1 MDNFSQA
8 TSKLA
13 QSQSLYPR
21 LSFITFGDV
30 EDSRN
35 RISRKAVRSHAA
47 LYQHAASR
55 ESKGLNESTAKK
67 KQIRRYKKQDVVLDI
82 EILTT
87 IPSEETSGFP
97 EESPRNSL
105 KGTSLQVILGQGRC
119 DPFRTYPIDWN
130 PRIPQL
136 VDHYLT
142 NMAIDMPELD
152 EPGNAGLLRT
162 RWFPL
167 TMTSAPIFH
176 VIILLAASHHSALY
190 SPTKEPSSSLSR
202 TTSRDL
208 IHLKSIAIASI
219 NRAMQAD
226 SLSTSDPLIGAV
238 AKMASYEAMYGDVAT
253 FEVHMK
259 GLIQMVRLR
268 GGLGSLGLSGLLAK
282 ICVWIDCNAAFV
294 HGMDHTYFEPE
305 GGRSWLGRE
314 VGINPSGFLAA
325 Y

>member
-55 ESKGLNESTAKK
+55 ESKGLNESAAKK

-136 VDHYLT
+136 VDHCKY
-142 NMAIDMPELD
+142 DPRV
-152 EPGNAGLLRT
+152 LR
-162 RWFPL
+162 
-167 TMTSAPIFH
+167 
-176 VIILLAASHHSALY
+176 Y
-190 SPTKEPSSSLSR
+190 KSSLD
-202 TTSRDL
+202 TSPQFGKNL
-208 IHLKSIAIASI
+208 LTYPT
-219 NRAMQAD
+219 
-226 SLSTSDPLIGAV
+226 LEDPI
-238 AKMASYEAMYGDVAT
+238 
-253 FEVHMK
+253 
-259 GLIQMVRLR
+259 
-268 GGLGSLGLSGLLAK
+268 
-282 ICVWIDCNAAFV
+282 
-294 HGMDHTYFEPE
+294 P
-305 GGRSWLGRE
+305 
-314 VGINPSGFLAA
+314 
-325 Y
+325 